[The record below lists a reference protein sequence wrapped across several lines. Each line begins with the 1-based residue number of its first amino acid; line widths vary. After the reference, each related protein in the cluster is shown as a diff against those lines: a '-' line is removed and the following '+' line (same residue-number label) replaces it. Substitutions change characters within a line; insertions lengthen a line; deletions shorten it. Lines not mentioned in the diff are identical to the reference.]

1 MAWSSRDLRI
11 ADGRPLYWAAPRT
24 TIAST
29 AWLSS
34 RLPTSQI
41 RYAVQPA
48 TRTAPAITARTR
60 RPRAPGTRSGVGSE
74 WETLFSAARN
84 RAGCGSRRQN
94 VAGPSATVA
103 LLVLQAGPAP
113 AGIVSPD
120 ACGRRR
126 EAGHG
131 FTL

>member
-29 AWLSS
+29 AWRSS

-60 RPRAPGTRSGVGSE
+60 RPRAPLTRPGVGSKSR
-74 WETLFSAARN
+74 LAGVRN
-84 RAGCGSRRQN
+84 RVGPGSRRQN
-94 VAGPSATVA
+94 GAGPSATVA
-103 LLVLQAGPAP
+103 LLVLLAGSAP
-113 AGIVSPD
+113 ARIVAPD
-120 ACGRRR
+120 AGARR
-126 EAGHG
+126 
-131 FTL
+131 